1 MVNSFTAISKATTM
15 RKSQQKEKKKT
26 NNKKTHSKT
35 KIEDQYERVFH
46 KHNQNI
52 QIDVIMEDKGNKT
65 RKKI

>member
-1 MVNSFTAISKATTM
+1 MLNSFTAISKATTM
-15 RKSQQKEKKKT
+15 RKSQQKEKKK
-26 NNKKTHSKT
+26 NKKTHSKT
-35 KIEDQYERVFH
+35 KIEDQYERVFR